1 MPTYLP
7 EGNAP
12 LSTDTMERSLQKIN
26 DLLAGTAIDPL
37 FSYFQARSHI
47 YWCVGLTSS
56 SLTAV
61 GDGLSVL
68 GTPSNSPPSATQPA
82 MVSNVTGAVAGNS
95 AGQYGNQLTAPRQKP
110 RVFAV
115 VRVPDSSSARIW
127 ISLHDGTSTSGTNA
141 ADPASR
147 NLMGFRLDTS
157 AGDTRWRCCTKDGV
171 TLNNLDGGVDMSG
184 NVQVLAME
192 HTGTSVKF
200 YIDGVLVQTS
210 SANLPSDTA
219 NCRLQVYIETLTSAT
234 KNIRLHSAGVIRT
247 L

>member
-1 MPTYLP
+1 MPNYLP
-7 EGNAP
+7 EGNSP
-12 LSTDTMERSLQKIN
+12 LSTDSIERSLQKIN
-26 DLLAGTAIDPL
+26 DLLVLSAADPL
-37 FSYFQARSHI
+37 FGYFQARSHI
-47 YWCVGLTSS
+47 YWCVGLTTS

-61 GDGLSVL
+61 GDGLTVT
-68 GTPSNSPPSATQPA
+68 GTPGNSPPGATQPA

-95 AGQYGNQLTAPRQKP
+95 AGQCGNQLTAPRQKP

-115 VRVPDSSSARIW
+115 VRVPDASSARIW
-127 ISLHDGTSTSGTNA
+127 VSLHDGTTTSGVNA

-157 AGDTRWRCCTKDGV
+157 VGDTRWRCCTKDGV
-171 TLNNLDGGVDMSG
+171 TLNNLDGGVDMTG
-184 NVQVLAME
+184 NTTVLAME

-200 YIDGVLVQTS
+200 YIDRVLVQTS
-210 SANLPSDTA
+210 VANLPSDTA

>member
-1 MPTYLP
+1 
-7 EGNAP
+7 
-12 LSTDTMERSLQKIN
+12 MERSLQKIN

-95 AGQYGNQLTAPRQKP
+95 ASQYGNQLTAPRQKP

-115 VRVPDSSSARIW
+115 VRIPDSSSARIW
-127 ISLHDGTSTSGTNA
+127 VSLHDGTSTSGTNA

-147 NLMGFRLDTS
+147 NLMGFRFDTS
-157 AGDTRWRCCTKDGV
+157 VGDTRWRCCTKDGV
-171 TLNNLDGGVDMSG
+171 TLNNLDCGVDMNG

-210 SANLPSDTA
+210 VANLPSDTA

-234 KNIRLHSAGVIRT
+234 KSIRLHSAGVIRT